1 MKKIFKLQIILL
13 GLIMAT
19 LSVNAQEELSGP
31 VASVIP
37 KYVSDKGYWVVEG
50 NVHNKQEH
58 TIHFYNNDD
67 LKVYQ
72 QTVLGRLKLNK
83 RKTLMHIKRMLDTA
97 VLAWEQKRQPDEN
110 LFAATK

>member
-1 MKKIFKLQIILL
+1 MKKTFKVHALVI
-13 GLIMAT
+13 GLMIAS
-19 LSVNAQEELSGP
+19 LSVTAQEEQPGP
-31 VASVIP
+31 VAAIIP

-50 NVHNKQEH
+50 NIHNKKEN

-72 QTVLGRLKLNK
+72 QTISGRLKLNK

-97 VLAWEQKRQPDEN
+97 VVAWEQGRSLNEN
-110 LFAATK
+110 LFAATN

>member
-1 MKKIFKLQIILL
+1 MKKTFKASAIIIGFMIASLPV
-13 GLIMAT
+13 T
-19 LSVNAQEELSGP
+19 AQEDDPGP
-31 VASVIP
+31 VTTVIP

-50 NVHNKQEH
+50 NIHNKQEH
-58 TIHFYNNDD
+58 TIHFYNNDH

-72 QTVLGRLKLNK
+72 QTIAGKLKLNK

-97 VLAWEQKRQPDEN
+97 VVAWEQKRPVNEN